1 MKALPLVL
9 ALTACGGS
17 DDRAEHVP
25 SMDGVAA
32 MSKRAWCGVDDP
44 MALPWKPPIVIRRSA
59 AIGDAQWAMV
69 ERSLAS
75 WEAALGQTLFK
86 VHDEVEA
93 RGGEDFKTLD
103 ASIGDGINGSYFDPS
118 WSAHTGKPALV
129 LGTTVFRPGN
139 EPEADIRYNVE
150 SFVFG
155 DAEVEKN
162 DGKRFIADL
171 ETVSLHEVGHLLGLG
186 HTGSG
191 ELDSVMQPSVDVGEG
206 RKKRSL
212 SPGDVERI
220 KALFAP

>member
-17 DDRAEHVP
+17 DERTEHVP
-25 SMDGVAA
+25 SMDGVAS
-32 MSKRAWCGVDDP
+32 MTKRAWCGVDDP
-44 MALPWKPPIVIRRSA
+44 MALPWTLPITIRRSA

-69 ERSLAS
+69 ERSLAT
-75 WEAALGQTLFK
+75 WESALGQKLFS
-86 VHDEVEA
+86 VHVDLEP
-93 RGGEDFKTLD
+93 RTGEDFKSLE
-103 ASIGDGINGSYFDPS
+103 ASIGDDINGNYFDTA

-139 EPEADIRYNVE
+139 EPEADIRYNLE
-150 SFVFG
+150 SFAFG
-155 DAEVEKN
+155 DAALEKN

-171 ETVSLHEVGHLLGLG
+171 ESVSLHEVGHLLGLG
-186 HTGSG
+186 HSGSA
-191 ELDSVMQPSVDVGEG
+191 EPESVMQPSVDVGEG
-206 RKKRSL
+206 RTKRWL